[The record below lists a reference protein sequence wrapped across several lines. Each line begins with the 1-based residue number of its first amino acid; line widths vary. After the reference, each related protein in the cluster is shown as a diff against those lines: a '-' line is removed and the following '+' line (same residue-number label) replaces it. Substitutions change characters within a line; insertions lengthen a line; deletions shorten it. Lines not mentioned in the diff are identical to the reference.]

1 MNRLTLA
8 ADLGGTNLRI
18 AVVDDTG
25 QIICRQRI
33 DTPGDSDLPCF
44 FDKIADL
51 ATSCTRDLSAGQLVD
66 GFALAVPAI
75 LDIEN
80 GKIIEAPNLPF
91 LNGLNITEELRRRT
105 QLTVLLEND
114 ATAAAIGENWLG
126 SSRGSASSVCITL
139 GTGVGGGI
147 ILNGKPLRGV
157 DGTAGE
163 VGHICV
169 EPDGFECG
177 CGSWGCL
184 EQYASATGLAK
195 VLSQMSHDFPDS
207 SIPENIRVSPKE
219 LFEYAKLG
227 DRLAL
232 AVFERMGFALGL
244 AIAGLVNVLN
254 PEVVVIGG
262 GLAASWD
269 LFIERLR
276 RTLYERAFR
285 RPAERVKIVRAELG
299 DDAGVIGAAS
309 LIFSAEIKA
318 GRATNKDS

>member
-1 MNRLTLA
+1 MNRLALA

-18 AVVDDTG
+18 AVIDEAG
-25 QIICRQRI
+25 SILNRRRI
-33 DTPGDSDLPCF
+33 ETPHESGTKNFLDKLSDLALHCT
-44 FDKIADL
+44 KDL
-51 ATSCTRDLSAGQLVD
+51 PSELSVE
-66 GFALAVPAI
+66 GFALAVPAVLNI
-75 LDIEN
+75 
-80 GKIIEAPNLPF
+80 GKGRIIESPNLPF
-91 LNGLNITEELRRRT
+91 LNGLDISKELQARIG
-105 QLTVLLEND
+105 LPVVLEND

-126 SSRGSASSVCITL
+126 SSRGALNSICITL

-147 ILNGKPLRGV
+147 ILEGKPLRGI

-163 VGHICV
+163 VGHICI
-169 EPDGFECG
+169 EPDGFACG
-177 CGSWGCL
+177 CGSRGCL

-207 SIPENIRVSPKE
+207 DIPEHIGIDPKE
-219 LFEYAKLG
+219 LFDHAVNG

-244 AIAGLVNVLN
+244 SIAGLVNLLN

-262 GLAASWD
+262 GLSASWD
-269 LFIERLR
+269 LFIGRLR
-276 RTLYERAFR
+276 STMHERAFR

-309 LIFSAEIKA
+309 LIFSAEGKA
-318 GRATNKDS
+318 AQATWKDS